1 MDATS
6 SLSPST
12 LILCDFDGTVSRT
25 DTVNRLVRQHIVD
38 PSWRF
43 HVKRY
48 MRGEIGSRGVYEA
61 AAGIMRMTR
70 RQLEEFVAAY
80 GLLDEGFPE
89 FLNWARSRNI
99 DVKIVSDGFDA
110 TIHILLESHGI
121 HGIEVYANSLAVDRT
136 GTVTVSSPHSN
147 PECGM
152 CGTCK
157 VQVIRSARSR
167 YDRIILIG
175 DGESDRHA
183 ASEADD
189 VVALDDLFIYCAK
202 AGIPALRAEGF
213 HEIPQLLSRR
223 LKAVAFDMDGTLVDS
238 LETITE
244 AFNHMFVSLG
254 YPTMTIQEVARRTA
268 ISLKDFVDVF
278 LKPEERQIGIK
289 LFRDFYDTIYL
300 TKTKM
305 MPGARETLNALNGA
319 VIQGIVTNKRGA
331 YARSLAEHFGFD
343 SDMIRIIGAQDGFK
357 AKPSGEMFEE
367 LLRSAG
373 STKDETVYVGD
384 SPLDIE
390 AAANAGIDA
399 FVVANSVFS
408 AEELSRHKP
417 RRVLSS
423 ITELPRTLGPM
434 V

>member
-6 SLSPST
+6 SLSGST

-25 DTVNRLVRQHIVD
+25 DTVNRLVRQHVVD

-48 MRGEIGSRGVYEA
+48 LRGEIGSRGVYEA

-70 RQLEEFVAAY
+70 RQLEDFVTAY
-80 GLLDEGFPE
+80 AVLDESFPE
-89 FLNWARSRNI
+89 FLDWARSRNI

-110 TIHILLESHGI
+110 TIHTLLESHGI
-121 HGIEVYANSLAVDRT
+121 RGIEVFANSLVVDRT
-136 GTVTVSSPHSN
+136 GTVTMSSPHSN
-147 PECGM
+147 PECGT

-189 VVALDDLFIYCAK
+189 VVALDDLFIYCAR
-202 AGIPALRAEGF
+202 AGIPALRADGF
-213 HEIPQLLSRR
+213 HEIPLLLSRR
-223 LKAVAFDMDGTLVDS
+223 LKTVTFDMDGTLVDS

-254 YPTMTIQEVARRTA
+254 YPTMTVQEVARRTA

-305 MPGARETLNALNGA
+305 VPGARETLNALNGA

-331 YARSLAEHFGFD
+331 YARSLARYFGFD
-343 SDMIRIIGAQDGFK
+343 SDMTRIIGAQDGFK

-399 FVVANSVFS
+399 FVVANSIFS
-408 AEELSRHKP
+408 AEELSLHKP